1 MNRHAIYPPVL
12 RTVQP
17 RSRYVT
23 RFLKSLL
30 VGCVLALMVV
40 GVIQVIHTL
49 WTLDAKLDSA
59 FMAGM
64 KAGNEI
70 CRGGV

>member
-30 VGCVLALMVV
+30 VGCVLAVMAV
-40 GVIQVIHTL
+40 GTIRVIHTL
-49 WTLDAKLDSA
+49 WTLDAQLESA

-64 KAGNEI
+64 KSGNQL